1 MSRSFSVRILKNT
14 GCFIWDS
21 QKLFAYNFCIIP
33 IIMIVQWLQQLTII
47 SVLVLTFICSSF
59 YKSEY
64 FDSIFWSEIL
74 QTLLCKELFWFQCF
88 TKGNGC
94 TLLHSKCSSKKFPLV
109 KHWNKKNSLQ
119 SKVLRISDQKIES
132 KYSLL

>member
-47 SVLVLTFICSSF
+47 LVLVLTFICSSF

-74 QTLLCKELFWFQCF
+74 QTLLCKELFLFQCF
-88 TKGNGC
+88 TKGNF
-94 TLLHSKCSSKKFPLV
+94 LLEHFEWSRVEPFQSNFIEYWPKLAVPCFIQ
-109 KHWNKKNSLQ
+109 NAQAKNFL
-119 SKVLRISDQKIES
+119 
-132 KYSLL
+132 